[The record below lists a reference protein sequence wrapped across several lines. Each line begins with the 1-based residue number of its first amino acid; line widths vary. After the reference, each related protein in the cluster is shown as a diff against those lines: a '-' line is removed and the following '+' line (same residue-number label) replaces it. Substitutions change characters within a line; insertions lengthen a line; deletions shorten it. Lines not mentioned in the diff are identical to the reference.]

1 VRRIAARR
9 LANRALLIAL
19 VPNTI
24 SPEHSLKTFC
34 IVFYASAHPYRWGL
48 RHYVFRLSVRL
59 CVRAHVLTYINRP
72 IFAGITVGLNM
83 TSNDHIRKYAD
94 TIGTVLVLWAGHFQ
108 R

>member
-1 VRRIAARR
+1 M
-9 LANRALLIAL
+9 
-19 VPNTI
+19 
-24 SPEHSLKTFC
+24 
-34 IVFYASAHPYRWGL
+34 GL

-59 CVRAHVLTYINRP
+59 CVRAYVLTYINRP

-108 R
+108 C